1 MLLGRASIFAALL
14 SCLSCDHGTHA
25 RDASLDVG
33 VADRGPGGSD
43 AQDARTTTDSARDLP
58 TVESLIDTSIDTSIA
73 IDGVADA
80 QIDVCCVDGDSTSK
94 AALLDRLCWG
104 DGLATSLTLAGPDA
118 SISTQCGVSSPCQFP
133 IVLDLVCMP
142 GEGAYCI
149 RTLAYVPPSELKGQ
163 PTCAQCPADSSA
175 RGTALAITIRIPQL
189 DANPLA
195 CPPNASSTETRVLAL
210 SADGKAVYRVTGTD
224 QMATVLSITEVDRNL
239 YAAWAK

>member
-104 DGLATSLTLAGPDA
+104 DGLATSLTLAGSDT
-118 SISTQCGVSSPCQFP
+118 SIQCGVDPSPCQFP
-133 IVLDLVCMP
+133 LTLDMNCMP
-142 GEGAYCI
+142 GEGGYCVQ
-149 RTLAYVPPSELKGQ
+149 TLAYAPPSQPNGQ
-163 PTCAQCPADSSA
+163 PTCTQCQYPGGT
-175 RGTALAITIRIPQL
+175 GTALLLKVRIPPL
-189 DANPLA
+189 EPNPLA

-210 SADGKAVYRVTGTD
+210 SADGKAAYRVTGTD